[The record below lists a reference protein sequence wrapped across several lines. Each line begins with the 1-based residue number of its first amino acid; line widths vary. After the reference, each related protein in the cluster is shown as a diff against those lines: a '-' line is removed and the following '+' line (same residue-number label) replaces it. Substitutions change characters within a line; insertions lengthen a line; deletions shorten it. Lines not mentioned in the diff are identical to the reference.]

1 MEIMPKNELVTSS
14 KRLKLGVTQAVIE
27 CKLPVTNDTQVAKI
41 LCASAKSY
49 ISSFEANNGEV
60 CFNGNVNFQVIY
72 ENEDKVA
79 SALDYTAEFKDK
91 FVSDKITPTVIPI
104 ITSLV
109 VDVNTTT
116 INNEVKVVAIV
127 EISVE
132 IISSEEVSALTEVN
146 GDDIFTKIETINY
159 STFLGVL
166 ADKFEVTHDIELK
179 DNVSQVL
186 EVSLSPY
193 IDSVTAEDRIAKVKG
208 GANVDIC
215 YLTNGET
222 TLLRTYQTTVDFVQ
236 EVALDSVTQETC
248 IQSNLNINYSQIK
261 VTTNIDADNAIVN
274 LSIPYDYLGY
284 AFEERTMDVVTDVFS
299 LNNYVNVSTNSVA
312 GIKCADSLMDES
324 KVSGY
329 VTIEDNFIDE
339 VLGTCCNTVTLATSS
354 ILNNTLTLEGV
365 ASTTVIYLNKETAS
379 MYSAT
384 VEMPFSL
391 TKTLDNV
398 TDDYNAVVTLSLGEV
413 SCRLKRGTELEV
425 NATLFVYA
433 NFYGETLEAVITGVE
448 LTDEKPE
455 SNSVLTIYVVK
466 PNETVWDIAKQ
477 LNVSPDELLYQN
489 PNVNLPLMGGE
500 KLIVYR
506 QKEVLF

>member
-14 KRLKLGVTQAVIE
+14 KRLRLGVTQAVIE
-27 CKLPVTNDTQVAKI
+27 CKLPVTGENQVSKI

-49 ISSFEANNGEV
+49 IANTEANNGEV
-60 CFNGNVNFQVIY
+60 TFSGNVNFQVIY

-91 FVSDKITPTVIPI
+91 YVSDKITLTCVPI
-104 ITSLV
+104 ISSSV

-127 EISVE
+127 EITVE
-132 IISSEEVSALTEVN
+132 VICSEEISALVEVT
-146 GDDIFTKIETINY
+146 GDGVFTKTETINY
-159 STFLGVL
+159 SKFLGVL
-166 ADKFEVTHDIELK
+166 ADKFEVSHDIEIK
-179 DNVSQVL
+179 DNILQVL

-193 IDSVTAEDRIAKVKG
+193 INSVTAGERIATVKG

-222 TLLRTYQTTVDFVQ
+222 PLLRTYQTMVEFNE
-236 EVALDSVTQETC
+236 EVALDELTSQTC
-248 IQSNLNINYSQIK
+248 VQSNLTINYSQIK

-274 LSIPYDYLGY
+274 LTIPYDYLGY
-284 AFEERTMDVVTDVFS
+284 AFENGFMDVVTDVFS
-299 LNNYVNVSTNSVA
+299 TNNYVNVSTESVS
-312 GIKCADSLMDES
+312 GITCAESLQDES

-339 VLGTCCNTVTLATSS
+339 VLGTCCNTVTLANSK
-354 ILNNTLTLEGV
+354 IANNALVLEGV
-365 ASTTVIYLNKETAS
+365 ASTTVIYLNKETNS
-379 MYSAT
+379 MFSST

-391 TKTLDNV
+391 TENLENV
-398 TDDYNAVVTLSLGEV
+398 TDDFNAAINLSLGEV
-413 SCRLKRGTELEV
+413 SCRLKRGSELEV

-433 NFYGETLEAVITGVE
+433 NFYGETLDAVISGVT
-448 LTDEKPE
+448 LGDEKPE
-455 SNSVLTIYVVK
+455 ETCVLTIYVVK

>member
-1 MEIMPKNELVTSS
+1 MEIMPKNEMVTSS
-14 KRLKLGVTQAVIE
+14 KRTKLGVTQAVIE
-27 CKLPVTNDTQVAKI
+27 CKLPVNNDTQVSKI

-49 ISSFEANNGEV
+49 ISAFEANNGEV
-60 CFNGNVNFQVIY
+60 NFSGNVNFQVIY

-79 SALDYTAEFKDK
+79 SALDYTADFKDK
-91 FVSDKITPTVIPI
+91 FVSDKINPMVVPI
-104 ITSLV
+104 ITSNV

-116 INNEVKVVAIV
+116 LNNEVKVVAIV
-127 EISVE
+127 EICVE
-132 IISSEEVSALTEVN
+132 IIHTEEVSALVEVT
-146 GDDIFTKIETINY
+146 GDQVFTKTETINY
-159 STFLGVL
+159 SNFLGVL
-166 ADKFEVTHDIELK
+166 SDKFEVGYDVEIK
-179 DNVSQVL
+179 DNILQVL

-193 IDSVTAEDRIAKVKG
+193 LESVVADDRIAKVTG

-222 TLLRTYQTTVDFVQ
+222 PLLRSYQTTVDFVQ
-236 EVALDSVTQETC
+236 EVALDALTSDAC

-284 AFEERTMDVVTDVFS
+284 AFSESTMDVVTDVFS
-299 LNNYVNVSTNSVA
+299 LNNYVNVSTQSVA
-312 GIKCADSLMDES
+312 GIKCAESLQDTS

-339 VLGTCCNTVTLATSS
+339 VLGTCCNTITLATSA
-354 ILNNTLTLEGV
+354 IANNTLTLEGV
-365 ASTTVIYLNKETAS
+365 ASTTVIYLNKETNTMHTAI
-379 MYSAT
+379 
-384 VEMPFSL
+384 VEMPFSITENL
-391 TKTLDNV
+391 ENV
-398 TDDYNAVVTLSLGEV
+398 TDDYSAVVTLSLGEV
-413 SCRLKRGTELEV
+413 SCRLKRGSELEV

-433 NFYGETLEAVITGVE
+433 NLYGETLEAVITGV
-448 LTDEKPE
+448 TIQDEKPE
-455 SNSVLTIYVVK
+455 TNSVLTIYVVK
-466 PNETVWDIAKQ
+466 PNETVWDIAKE
-477 LNVSPDELLYQN
+477 LNISPDDLLYQN